1 MERQRQRASLRES
14 ESESENE
21 GEGVRRIITSG
32 RVQSERERTS
42 ETERVRQNE

>member
-1 MERQRQRASLRES
+1 MRES